1 MKGMV
6 VRIKVSGFE
15 NENVEKLTL
24 KEEKSGLLSVS
35 TYLFNK
41 VVDGERENVL
51 MRLMGRFKS
60 LRYED
65 LEEVY
70 NDGCLVLW
78 GKMMDKEFKLKEKSM
93 VGYLVR
99 VCRNIGM
106 HYLRKVNEDIE
117 SLDRIMKRGYE
128 VREDDERGIEEIF
141 DVMDERG
148 NEDERY
154 EKLDRI
160 WSKLKEVDRMILE
173 SYYVDGYKMEE
184 IARRIGYKN
193 GNSVK
198 SKKKKVLMKIM
209 DMMKVASERG
219 QSDSSI
225 SSAEREQARP
235 KVKERADFKDLPVAA

>member
-1 MKGMV
+1 MV
-6 VRIKVSGFE
+6 VRIKVSGFDE
-15 NENVEKLTL
+15 NDEKLTL
-24 KEEKSGLLSVS
+24 KEEKSGLLGVS
-35 TYLFNK
+35 EYLFNK

-78 GKMMDKEFKLKEKSM
+78 EKMMDREFMLKEKSM

-99 VCRNIGM
+99 ICRNIGM

-117 SLDRIMKRGYE
+117 SLDRILERGYE
-128 VREDDERGIEEIF
+128 VKEDDERGIEEMF
-141 DVMDERG
+141 DVM
-148 NEDERY
+148 Y
-154 EKLDRI
+154 EKGSENEVYERLDMV

-173 SYYVDGYKMEE
+173 SYYVDGCRMEE
-184 IARRIGYKN
+184 IAKRIGYRN

-198 SKKKKVLMKIM
+198 SKKNKVLRRMM
-209 DMMKVASERG
+209 EMMKEDGAPFS
-219 QSDSSI
+219 
-225 SSAEREQARP
+225 
-235 KVKERADFKDLPVAA
+235 DLPQAA

>member
-1 MKGMV
+1 MV

-15 NENVEKLTL
+15 NENVEKLSL
-24 KEEKSGLLSVS
+24 MEEKRGLLGVS
-35 TYLFNK
+35 SLVFNK

-60 LRYED
+60 LRFED

-78 GKMMDKEFKLKEKSM
+78 EKMMDKEFKLREKSL

-117 SLDRIMKRGYE
+117 SLDRIMERGYE
-128 VREDDERGIEEIF
+128 MREDDERGIEEMF
-141 DVMDERG
+141 DVMEERG
-148 NEDERY
+148 NEDEIFER
-154 EKLDRI
+154 LDMV
-160 WSKLKEVDRMILE
+160 WNKLKKVDKMILE
-173 SYYVDGYKMEE
+173 SYYVDGCRMEE
-184 IARRIGYKN
+184 IARRVGYRN

-198 SKKKKVLMKIM
+198 SKKNKVLRRMM
-209 DMMKVASERG
+209 EMMKEG
-219 QSDSSI
+219 
-225 SSAEREQARP
+225 
-235 KVKERADFKDLPVAA
+235 ADFKDLPVAA

>member
-15 NENVEKLTL
+15 NEDVEKLTL
-24 KEEKSGLLSVS
+24 KEEKSGLLGASS
-35 TYLFNK
+35 LIFNK
-41 VVDGERENVL
+41 VVDGERDNVL

-78 GKMMDKEFKLKEKSM
+78 DKMLDKEFKLKERSM

-99 VCRNIGM
+99 ICRNIGM

-117 SLDRIMKRGYE
+117 SLDRIMERGYE
-128 VREDDERGIEEIF
+128 VREDDERGIEEMF
-141 DVMDERG
+141 DVMEERG
-148 NEDERY
+148 NDDEIFER
-154 EKLDRI
+154 LDRV
-160 WSKLKEVDRMILE
+160 WGKLKIVDRMILE
-173 SYYVDGYKMEE
+173 SYYVDGCKMEE
-184 IARRIGYKN
+184 IAKRVGYRN

-198 SKKKKVLMKIM
+198 SKKNKVLRRMM
-209 DMMKVASERG
+209 EMMKE
-219 QSDSSI
+219 
-225 SSAEREQARP
+225 
-235 KVKERADFKDLPVAA
+235 ERADFKDLPVAA

>member
-15 NENVEKLTL
+15 EKVEKLTL
-24 KEEKSGLLSVS
+24 EEERRKLQSVS
-35 TYLFNK
+35 NLIFNK
-41 VVDGERENVL
+41 VVENERENVL

-78 GKMMDKEFKLKEKSM
+78 DKMMDKEFMLKEKSM

-106 HYLRKVNEDIE
+106 HYLRKVNEEIE
-117 SLDRIMKRGYE
+117 SLDRIMERGYE
-128 VREDDERGIEEIF
+128 VKEDDGRGIEEIF

-154 EKLDRI
+154 EKLERI

-173 SYYVDGYKMEE
+173 SYYVDGCRMEE
-184 IARRIGYKN
+184 IAKRIGYKN

-209 DMMKVASERG
+209 EMK
-219 QSDSSI
+219 D
-225 SSAEREQARP
+225 
-235 KVKERADFKDLPVAA
+235 RADFKDLPVAA